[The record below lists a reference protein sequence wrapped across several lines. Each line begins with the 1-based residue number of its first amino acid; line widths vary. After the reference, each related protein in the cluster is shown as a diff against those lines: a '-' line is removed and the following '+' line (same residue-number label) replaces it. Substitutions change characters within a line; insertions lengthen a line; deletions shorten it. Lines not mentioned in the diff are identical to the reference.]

1 MRAIVLEDIDRVAI
15 QELPVPTPGANEVLV
30 RVQASSVNGF
40 DLAVIAGGLKGLVEY
55 EFPITLGKDFAGVV
69 EAVGDGVTEFAP
81 GDEVF
86 GFLPGMA
93 LGGAFAEF
101 AVVPAEPALAPKP
114 ERLDAASAGAL
125 ALAGSAAVISVDAI
139 TPAKGDRVLVV
150 GAAGGVGSFVV
161 QLLAAAG
168 AHVIASTRTG
178 DDANYL
184 RDLGAAEIL
193 GPDDPDPEPVQALV
207 DLAFHPDGAEALHA
221 LVAPGGRVASAT
233 QSADVEGLAAKG
245 ITATNI
251 MSPGDRAVLDRLR
264 DLVEAGTLRVPFSAR
279 FTLDE
284 GPAAVAA
291 QAGHKQGKIGLSI
304 GDSAS

>member
-1 MRAIVLEDIDRVAI
+1 MRAIVLEDIDKVAI
-15 QELPVPTPGANEVLV
+15 QELPVPTPGSGEVLV

-40 DLAVIAGGLKGLVEY
+40 DLAVIGGALQGMVEY

-69 EAVGDGVTEFAP
+69 DAVGDGVIEFAP

-101 AVVPAEPALAPKP
+101 AVVPAAPALAPTPKGL
-114 ERLDAASAGAL
+114 EAAPAGAL
-125 ALAGSAAVISVDAI
+125 ALAGSAAVIAVDAI
-139 TPAKGDRVLVV
+139 APEKGDRVLVV

-161 QLLAAAG
+161 QLLAEVG
-168 AHVIASTRTG
+168 AHVIATTRTG
-178 DDANYL
+178 DDADYL
-184 RDLGAAEIL
+184 CDLGAAEVL
-193 GPDDPDPEPVQALV
+193 GPGDPDPEPVQALV
-207 DLAFHPDGAEALHA
+207 DLAFHPDGADALHA
-221 LVAPGGRVASAT
+221 LVAPNGRIASAT

-251 MSPGDRAVLDRLR
+251 QSPGDRAILDRLR
-264 DLVEAGTLRVPFSAR
+264 ELVEAGTLRVPVSATFS
-279 FTLDE
+279 LGD

-291 QAGHKQGKIGLSI
+291 QAAHKQGKISVSI
-304 GDSAS
+304 T